1 MLLTIWSTIHREF
14 VDIPDIASATRLV
27 LRLLIASALG
37 AVLGFE
43 RERKGNSAGLRT
55 HMLVAVGATLFIY
68 LPQQA
73 GFAHA
78 DISRV
83 LQGLISGIGFL
94 GAGAILKLSDRRE
107 IRGLTTAASIWLTA
121 AIGVAVGLGLDTT
134 AVISTLIAVFIL
146 AVLRYFKR
154 EEDHSDAP

>member
-78 DISRV
+78 DVSRV